1 MNSRRKHMNSILA
14 VLLTFSLLLMGCGA
28 ANESSASGNKTET
41 PEVSAEDENKDASEA
56 EKATA
61 DEERTDESK
70 ETQETAEKSDS
81 SSYMVEAEDAPEI
94 EGLSVEG
101 QLKLD
106 YAEGFDVY
114 YYEGGYALMDVY
126 DSAQYMIV
134 PDGMEVPENISED
147 TIVLLQP
154 LDKIYLAATSA
165 MALFRGLDS
174 LGNIRLTGTESS
186 GWYVQEAAEAMDNG
200 DMLFA
205 GKYSEPDYELLVDEN
220 CNLAI
225 ESTMIL
231 HSPKVQEMIE
241 MLDIPVFIDHSSYE
255 THPLGRTEWIKAY
268 GVMMDKEEEAQTFFD
283 KQAEVIEQLKD
294 FTNTEKTVVF
304 FYVSTD
310 GSVVVRKSDDYI
322 PKMIEIAGG
331 RYIFDNLQNE
341 ESTSASV
348 SLTMEEFYATAADA
362 DYIIY
367 NGTID
372 NPISSVDEL
381 LAKSE
386 LFSDFKAVKEGNV
399 WTIGKDLYQA
409 TDIVGNMILDV
420 NHMLT
425 GENSDEMTFLT
436 KVD

>member
-1 MNSRRKHMNSILA
+1 MNSILA